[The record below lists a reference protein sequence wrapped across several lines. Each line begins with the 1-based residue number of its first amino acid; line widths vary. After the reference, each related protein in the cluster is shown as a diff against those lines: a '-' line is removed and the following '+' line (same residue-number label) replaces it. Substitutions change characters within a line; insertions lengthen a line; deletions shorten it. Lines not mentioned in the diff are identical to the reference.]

1 MRRVLAGFVA
11 LAALLGTLGPHVSAS
26 PNEVSYDI
34 RVRLDVAQ
42 QRVVGTQRVTLKNN
56 TGEALPVLFFNLPPN
71 AFSRHADT
79 AYQRDLKRFLNATL
93 GAVFSNNSDD
103 ASLSVQSV
111 TVQGE
116 QLQFFVQDTLL
127 QLTLPQPLEPERSI
141 TLQIAFVNDL
151 IEAAPGNVFAGSYA
165 VRSGVREGVYT
176 VAKWYPQ
183 LAVFDKRGW
192 QLHPYRLMGE
202 FYADFGDYTVRLTV
216 PQAFVVGA
224 TGEQT
229 NEQDHPDGSKTLTF
243 RARKVHDVAWVT
255 SERFSVSESVVAGK
269 TLRTLWLNNSTLSD
283 LVADSFGYYSDAFGD
298 YAYDTLTAVQVTVG
312 GGMEYPGIVMIA
324 RGSVEEVSHEVA
336 HQWWYAAVGNDEFD
350 ETWLDEGPT
359 TFASE
364 RYRIEARGE
373 SSDLRRMVSFREPG
387 IPVLTA
393 ASGFVS
399 LRTFGEAIYTKG
411 SGVLWMLRGLLGSET
426 FDRALR
432 TYYERFRYKN
442 ATTQDLIDTFETVSG
457 QDLGWFFDQWLRTS
471 QVLDV
476 ALDAV
481 EVRTRPDGSTVTR
494 FTVVNEGSAHM
505 PVDVVAFAGDQV
517 LRRWV
522 WDGVGTS
529 TTFSLNSI
537 QRPTRILLDPA
548 HRLLEADRQDDVWER
563 SPTEALGSLGAWLG
577 IWLVVALASKRW
589 RLTNVGRAG

>member
-1 MRRVLAGFVA
+1 M
-11 LAALLGTLGPHVSAS
+11 ALLGTLGPRVLAL

-34 RVRLDVAQ
+34 SARLDVAQ
-42 QRVVGTQRVTLKNN
+42 QRVVGIQRVTLKNN

-71 AFSRHADT
+71 AFSRHSDT

-93 GAVFSNNSDD
+93 SAVFSGNSDD
-103 ASLSVQSV
+103 ASLTVQSV
-111 TVQGE
+111 TVQGK
-116 QLQFFVQDTLL
+116 QLQFSVQDTLL
-127 QLTLPQPLEPERSI
+127 RLSLPQPLEPERSI

-183 LAVFDKRGW
+183 LAVFDERGW

-202 FYADFGDYTVRLTV
+202 FYADFGDYTVQLTV

-229 NEQDHPDGSKTLTF
+229 DQRDHPDGSKTLTF
-243 RARKVHDVAWVT
+243 RARNVHDVAWVA

-269 TLRTLWLNNSTLSD
+269 TLRTLWLNNSTLSE
-283 LVADSFGYYSDAFGD
+283 LVADSFGYYSDAFGP
-298 YAYDTLTAVQVTVG
+298 YAYGTLTAVQVTVG

-359 TFASE
+359 TFSSE

-373 SSDLRRMVSFREPG
+373 SSDLRRMVGFKEPG

-411 SGVLWMLRGLLGSET
+411 SGVLWMLRGLLGVET

-432 TYYERFRYKN
+432 TYYERFTYKN

-476 ALDAV
+476 ALAEV
-481 EVRTRPDGSTVTR
+481 ELRAQLDGSTLTG

-517 LRRWV
+517 LRRWK
-522 WDGVGTS
+522 WDGLGTS
-529 TTFSLNSI
+529 TTFSLNSP

-548 HRLLEADRQDDVWER
+548 HRLLETDRQDDVWEAP
-563 SPTEALGSLGAWLG
+563 PTQALGAWLG
-577 IWLVVALASKRW
+577 VWVVAALASKRW
-589 RLTNVGRAG
+589 RLTSVGRAG